1 MEIMPVA
8 AHPVASGQ
16 IHRVR
21 PLSDHQRRRR
31 SSTSLSSSSS
41 TTTTTTTTLDVA
53 PVVPFAL
60 LLPSGPETS
69 TSRQR
74 TATQEAS
81 SNVGRVGRSRSRRR
95 KQKKSETGERGGGEV
110 PSGVTPSLFAT
121 GVTSTPKL
129 SAPRG
134 KLRKGASRG
143 LRSRPQ
149 TFHGNKN
156 NGDDVESSL
165 SMSIH
170 QIR

>member
-95 KQKKSETGERGGGEV
+95 KQNKQTTTHEEETYTTHKRI
-110 PSGVTPSLFAT
+110 
-121 GVTSTPKL
+121 
-129 SAPRG
+129 
-134 KLRKGASRG
+134 
-143 LRSRPQ
+143 
-149 TFHGNKN
+149 
-156 NGDDVESSL
+156 
-165 SMSIH
+165 M
-170 QIR
+170 QIRLLLFPLCYSIVLFHYYIMFLLYYNIVWFYYVNHG